1 MVPRFISP
9 FASEDAEGV
18 FVCCESG
25 DVCRSAGSVGVTEG
39 KGEDAVEKKGRHTCC
54 ETCGNYVYDED
65 YGYYVCEA
73 SLDEDEMA
81 AFLGDRHFECSYY
94 VTDDE
99 YQIVRKQM

>member
-1 MVPRFISP
+1 MLYIRHLLP
-9 FASEDAEGV
+9 AAGV
-18 FVCCESG
+18 YRCHN
-25 DVCRSAGSVGVTEG
+25 R
-39 KGEDAVEKKGRHTCC
+39 KGEDAVEKKGRHTSC
-54 ETCGNYVYDED
+54 ETCGNYVYDEE

-81 AFLGDRHFECSYY
+81 AFLGDRHFECPYY